1 VTKLTAGQ
9 CELCDSAGGDV
20 LWQDDCCR
28 VIAVADSGFP
38 GFCRVILQSHV
49 AEMTDLLPDI
59 RDRLLKT
66 VLATESALREIM
78 SPHKINLAC
87 LGNMVPHLHWHVIP
101 RFRDDSHFPD
111 PVWATARRVST
122 KRPEPDRDRLV
133 AHLRHVLG

>member
-1 VTKLTAGQ
+1 MTKLTAGQ

-28 VIAVADSGFP
+28 VIAVAESGFP
-38 GFCRVILQSHV
+38 GFCRVILHSHV
-49 AEMTDLLPDI
+49 AEMTDLLPAM
-59 RDRLLKT
+59 RDRLLKA
-66 VLATESALREIM
+66 VFATESALRELM

-111 PVWATARRVST
+111 PVWAAARRVAT
-122 KRPEPDRDRLV
+122 ERAAPDRDRLV
-133 AHLRHVLG
+133 AHLRHALG